1 MTLNDI
7 ADALLAAL
15 ALAWA
20 ASVPFT
26 ALAPNL
32 APIAAGTTFAAAAT
46 WLLRNTHRHRRDPA

>member
-32 APIAAGTTFAAAAT
+32 APITAGATFAAAAT
-46 WLLRNTHRHRRDPA
+46 WLLHNTHRHRRDPT